1 MVAHT
6 FNPRTW
12 EEEAD
17 GISSEFKASLVYTWS
32 SKTVSTI

>member
-1 MVAHT
+1 MNSVKPRNIGGIKIIYLEQGMMDYA

-17 GISSEFKASLVYTWS
+17 L
-32 SKTVSTI
+32 